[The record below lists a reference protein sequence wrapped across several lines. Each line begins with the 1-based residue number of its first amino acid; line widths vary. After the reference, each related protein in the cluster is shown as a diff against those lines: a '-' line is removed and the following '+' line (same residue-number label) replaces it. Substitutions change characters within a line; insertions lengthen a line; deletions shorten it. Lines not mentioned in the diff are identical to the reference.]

1 LCAEIKEGNLAALKR
16 TCPWISMWER
26 GVWTGKCGHI
36 KCERLGTTLS
46 HFALQEPRHLR
57 LGCAREELRQDGGK
71 CAICYRAGGGDP
83 LDLRGLFHGAE
94 GNPPTFRRRKGESG
108 GSLSHA
114 LPDRVTDCA
123 WVNPEVSY
131 SVSLCPRRDRRTRI
145 TPWVERGGERRFTA
159 RLHRVPRI
167 GEDRERVRGD
177 ENPATYASGW
187 LLIWTETDARKVA
200 RIRV

>member
-16 TCPWISMWER
+16 TSPWISMWER
-26 GVWTGKCGHI
+26 GVCASKGGHI
-36 KCERLGTTLS
+36 KCERLGSTLT

-83 LDLRGLFHGAE
+83 LDLRWLLYGAE
-94 GNPPTFRRRKGESG
+94 GNPPTFRRRQGESG

-131 SVSLCPRRDRRTRI
+131 SVGLRPRRDRRTWV
-145 TPWVERGGERRFTA
+145 TPWIERGGERRFTA

-167 GEDRERVRGD
+167 CEDRERVRGD
-177 ENPATYASGW
+177 EDPATYASGR
-187 LLIWTETDARKVA
+187 LLIGTETDARKVA

>member
-16 TCPWISMWER
+16 TRPWISMWER
-26 GVWTGKCGHI
+26 GICASKSGHI
-36 KCERLGTTLS
+36 KGECLGTTLS

-57 LGCAREELRQDGGK
+57 LGCAREDLRQDGGK
-71 CAICYRAGGGDP
+71 RAIRHCAGSGDP
-83 LDLRGLFHGAE
+83 LDLRWLLYGAE
-94 GNPPTFRRRKGESG
+94 GNPPTFRRRQGESG

-114 LPDRVTDCA
+114 LPDRVTDRA

-131 SVSLCPRRDRRTRI
+131 SVGLRPRRDRRTWV
-145 TPWVERGGERRFTA
+145 TPWIERGGERRFTA

-167 GEDRERVRGD
+167 CEDRERVRGD
-177 ENPATYASGW
+177 EDPATYASGR

>member
-16 TCPWISMWER
+16 TSPWISMWER
-26 GVWTGKCGHI
+26 GVCTSKSGHI
-36 KCERLGTTLS
+36 KRECLCTTLS
-46 HFALQEPRHLR
+46 HFSLQEPRHLR

-71 CAICYRAGGGDP
+71 CAIRYRAGGSDP
-83 LDLRGLFHGAE
+83 LDLRWLLYGAE
-94 GNPPTFRRRKGESG
+94 GNPPTFRRREGESG

-114 LPDRVTDCA
+114 FPDRVTDGA
-123 WVNPEVSY
+123 RVNPEAPY
-131 SVSLCPRRDRRTRI
+131 PMGLRPCRNRRTRI
-145 TPWVERGGERRFTA
+145 TPWVERGGERRFTP

-167 GEDRERVRGD
+167 GKDRERVRGD

-187 LLIWTETDARKVA
+187 LLIWPETDARKVA